1 MRQQFPMQTK
11 RLGNAVYRCSRDW
24 LGKII
29 TLAYTGSS
37 PLMQTSSRA
46 SAPLGQPSTTLDREN
61 PPPFSHSIC
70 FGKAARKQAWP
81 SARAPHRAP
90 TASRCARLQLQR
102 CAVKSTARAAAAY
115 IYLLYRGGSPAKPNR

>member
-11 RLGNAVYRCSRDW
+11 RLGNAVYRCSRDCW
-24 LGKII
+24 AII

-37 PLMQTSSRA
+37 PLMQTSSRRLRTA
-46 SAPLGQPSTTLDREN
+46 R
-61 PPPFSHSIC
+61 
-70 FGKAARKQAWP
+70 AAVDNTRPRKPAAVLAFDLFWQGGPKTSVA

-90 TASRCARLQLQR
+90 TASRCARLHLQR